1 MCGAAAAHRA
11 ACGDVRPIINGPT
24 MDVPGDEN
32 SPETMAAITQALIA
46 TGLPE
51 LE

>member
-1 MCGAAAAHRA
+1 MCGAAAAHGA
-11 ACGDVRPIINGPT
+11 ARVDVRPIINGPT
-24 MDVPGDEN
+24 MDKPGDEEAD
-32 SPETMAAITQALIA
+32 STMQATADALVA